1 LDKHLRRKHVTTMII
16 ADAERKAALQMLEQL
31 EMILKIVSIYE
42 EQHMHMNKMIDEG
55 KLCCT
60 SWCSCGFCHQAA
72 ESTKIVKTEGE
83 ACRNLSIEREERERE
98 RESAQGIFV
107 ASPKEHKNLM
117 SSLLVLPGWWGLSDH
132 SGSWL
137 SYLRCIYTLVLGT
150 LVLSPLTPCWSF
162 RTFTYLP

>member
-1 LDKHLRRKHVTTMII
+1 MII

-98 RESAQGIFV
+98 RECPRYFCGQPKRAQEPDVKFIGP
-107 ASPKEHKNLM
+107 ARLM
-117 SSLLVLPGWWGLSDH
+117 RV
-132 SGSWL
+132 
-137 SYLRCIYTLVLGT
+137 I
-150 LVLSPLTPCWSF
+150 WSF
-162 RTFTYLP
+162 GILAVLLKVHLHFGVRDLSVESPNTMLVI